1 MKASLFCIVFSLT
14 VIANAYAGNTV
25 SVNSG
30 ATSQAQVVQAQPGN
44 NNFDPSMGD
53 LTDTINALIYG
64 CSNYLPM
71 VDAYM
76 KSQNDNPNFLSGETD
91 VITLQVSVDST
102 FNACKNILNVIA
114 AYQLVISD
122 YKP

>member
-1 MKASLFCIVFSLT
+1 MICGAFASPTQEIQVAQSST
-14 VIANAYAGNTV
+14 QDVQVDQVNTQEVQVIQNG
-25 SVNSG
+25 
-30 ATSQAQVVQAQPGN
+30 QD
-44 NNFDPSMGD
+44 FDMTLGD
-53 LTDTINALIYG
+53 LTENINTLIIG

-76 KSQNDNPNFLSGETD
+76 KSQNDNPDFLSGETD
-91 VITLQVSVDST
+91 VITLQVSVDSA

-122 YKP
+122 YQ